1 MDHEQIREFCLAK
14 ADVKESLPFD
24 EHTLVFK
31 VGGKMFLLLSLDSN
45 PPEFNVKCS
54 PDKALELRAHYI
66 QVKPGYHMNKT
77 HWNTVTANNSLSNKL
92 IEEWIN
98 DSYELIVAGLPKKT
112 REKYILTKKNLP
124 KSVKKKKIKKKN
136 NGAEKK

>member
-14 ADVKESLPFD
+14 YDVKESLPFD

-54 PDKALELRAHYI
+54 PDKALELRARYAN
-66 QVKPGYHMNKT
+66 VKPGFHMNKT
-77 HWNTVTANNSLSNKL
+77 HWNTVIADHSLSTKL

-98 DSYELIVAGLPKKT
+98 DSYELIVSGLPKKI
-112 REKYILTKKNLP
+112 REKFITKVKKAGPKKAKKNSKKLP
-124 KSVKKKKIKKKN
+124 KGKTK
-136 NGAEKK
+136 